1 MVDENIEAYHTD
13 QHEKS
18 LFRAVILRLNAQS
31 PAFKR
36 THLPP
41 RYLEDDALA
50 TAHVVAQVKTL
61 LKHICQ
67 KERNFLLT
75 RAMLNGNT
83 HC

>member
-50 TAHVVAQVKTL
+50 TAHVVAQ
-61 LKHICQ
+61 
-67 KERNFLLT
+67 
-75 RAMLNGNT
+75 
-83 HC
+83 